1 MAAAIGAPCV
11 LASHAPNRAP
21 PTGVILN
28 RVLRPRFTLWGEVR
42 ATGQAVREDN
52 AAAATLPRAGGALRS
67 LCGARAARRRAR
79 DPRLRPPRHDA
90 ACRAQRRCGDASP
103 RARRG
108 PAGT

>member
-11 LASHAPNRAP
+11 LASHPPNRAP

-67 LCGARAARRRAR
+67 LCGARAARPPAR
-79 DPRLRPPRHDA
+79 NPPLLPPPHDA
-90 ACRAQRRCGDASP
+90 PSPAQPPSADA
-103 RARRG
+103 
-108 PAGT
+108 